1 MFVYDEVT
9 VSLHSSLESL
19 ARGPDALLI
28 TESILVLLL
37 KALSNLTL
45 LEFPDDLITE
55 VVTRVVHKFD
65 GTFRMA
71 DEVLRVVYAL
81 KPFPFLATASLALDE
96 SRVHEVKKIFLPLM
110 SLQLKVIVAEE
121 VTRVLDGLKGES
133 SRLTCEASNSS
144 PFILTSFTIDAVVT
158 FFCHADALLMIMLVD
173 EEALLLL
180 QLFVLEELQFSSP
193 VVLVIL
199 A

>member
-1 MFVYDEVT
+1 MLVYDEVT

-19 ARGPDALLI
+19 ARGPDALLV
-28 TESILVLLL
+28 TKSILVLLL
-37 KALSNLTL
+37 KALSNLAL

-55 VVTRVVHKFD
+55 VVSRVVHNFD
-65 GTFRMA
+65 GTIRMA

-81 KPFPFLATASLALDE
+81 KPFPFLVAILALDE

-133 SRLTCEASNSS
+133 SRLTSEASDSS

-180 QLFVLEELQFSSP
+180 QLVVLEELQFSSP